1 MTIES
6 VLSWII
12 CGLVVG
18 LCARFLVPGRQSMS
32 LPMTIVLGIAGA
44 FVGGFLYYLIRG
56 GSMQAFSLSTHNW
69 YGWIVSILGAM
80 LLVWA
85 FPFFSS
91 NRQRH
96 N

>member
-6 VLSWII
+6 VLSWMI
-12 CGLVVG
+12 CGLIVG
-18 LCARFLVPGRQSMS
+18 LCARFLVPGRQDMG
-32 LPMTIVLGIAGA
+32 LLMTIVLGIAGA
-44 FVGGFLYYLIRG
+44 FVGGFLYSLIRG
-56 GSMQAFSLSTHNW
+56 GSVEAFSFSTQNW

-91 NRQRH
+91 HKWRN